1 MSNLFL
7 KHIKIWFK
15 NRKFNFHWLPIHF
28 FTIRC
33 RLLWLQH
40 HSSPV
45 LTFLFR
51 KKGTYVLFLYKQK
64 KKINVN
70 GFEIK
75 LRFQISLTFHS
86 LWHPVCR
93 VGLYIRSVEERVKT
107 ADRLRVLNWKKVVCK
122 YREAVTQVSSHC
134 YIYYYTT
141 HTTWTTQSTQMTI

>member
-1 MSNLFL
+1 MTYQQAMNYSYVRLTNGR
-7 KHIKIWFK
+7 KSTNFK
-15 NRKFNFHWLPIHF
+15 SVNHELTTPVQS
-28 FTIRC
+28 
-33 RLLWLQH
+33 LLN
-40 HSSPV
+40 
-45 LTFLFR
+45 TYLFR
-51 KKGTYVLFLYKQK
+51 KKKYVGNIFFLNK
-64 KKINVN
+64 KENQCQWFSK
-70 GFEIK
+70 IK

-141 HTTWTTQSTQMTI
+141 HTTWTTTQSTQMTI